1 MNLEE
6 GQAILKRRELLQELF
21 LGELL
26 FGEAAF
32 GIVLNVSRISHVH
45 APFDR
50 GPAVHLH
57 DGTAVIIYSM
67 TGKRFATVT
76 HFDLCPCVEL
86 RRVRPRKQQSLSRQ
100 GSRVYGRSTGR
111 YDQNTRFC

>member
-32 GIVLNVSRISHVH
+32 GIVVNVSQISHVD
-45 APFDR
+45 APLNR

-57 DGTAVIIYSM
+57 DGTAVIISSM
-67 TGKRFATVT
+67 AGKRFATVRDIADQVR
-76 HFDLCPCVEL
+76 FLSL
-86 RRVRPRKQQSLSRQ
+86 R
-100 GSRVYGRSTGR
+100 GRTAK
-111 YDQNTRFC
+111 

>member
-32 GIVLNVSRISHVH
+32 GIVLNVSRISHVD
-45 APFDR
+45 APIDR
-50 GPAVHLH
+50 APAVHLH
-57 DGTAVIIYSM
+57 DGTAVIIYSIA
-67 TGKRFATVT
+67 GKRFATVT
-76 HFDLCPCVEL
+76 VIADHARF
-86 RRVRPRKQQSLSRQ
+86 QSF
-100 GSRVYGRSTGR
+100 GGCT
-111 YDQNTRFC
+111 DK